1 MTKLGHSL
9 AWKICLLLALGHL
22 IDAHAPDVYAR
33 RPDEPAAP
41 PAAETTGQEPA

>member
-22 IDAHAPDVYAR
+22 IDARH
-33 RPDEPAAP
+33 PDEPAAP